1 MLSFVLV
8 KPGNPTLTLHPDLLE
23 GQNEES
29 HYCTGEVGQ
38 PPGNLEIQ
46 IKRSS
51 DSDFTRYRPPNQ
63 KTTLSL
69 VNSENCSSVT
79 KLTFSVDL
87 TSDSWTNVTVR
98 CVVSGLASN
107 HTLGPQYSSSEY
119 IVSGIPSKYYTKHC
133 KNIPSIFLPTY
144 LVHGSHENLNSLC
157 IYLFLKI
164 LL

>member
-29 HYCTGEVGQ
+29 HYCTGEVGR

-69 VNSENCSSVT
+69 VTSENCSSVT

-107 HTLGPQYSSSEY
+107 QTSEPQFTSSEY
-119 IVSGIPSKYYTKHC
+119 IVTSIPSKYYIKHC
-133 KNIPSIFLPTY
+133 KKVSPIKYTKEVSFQTCPVTIQP
-144 LVHGSHENLNSLC
+144 LNK
-157 IYLFLKI
+157 Y
-164 LL
+164 

>member
-8 KPGNPTLTLHPDLLE
+8 KPGNPKLTLHPDLLE
-23 GQNEES
+23 GQNDES
-29 HYCTGEVGQ
+29 HYCTGEVGR

-98 CVVSGLASN
+98 CVVSGLASSN
-107 HTLGPQYSSSEY
+107 HTLGPLYSSSEY
-119 IVSGIPSKYYTKHC
+119 IVSSIPSKYYTKHC
-133 KNIPSIFLPTY
+133 KNIPRKY
-144 LVHGSHENLNSLC
+144 H
-157 IYLFLKI
+157 LKHVQ
-164 LL
+164 